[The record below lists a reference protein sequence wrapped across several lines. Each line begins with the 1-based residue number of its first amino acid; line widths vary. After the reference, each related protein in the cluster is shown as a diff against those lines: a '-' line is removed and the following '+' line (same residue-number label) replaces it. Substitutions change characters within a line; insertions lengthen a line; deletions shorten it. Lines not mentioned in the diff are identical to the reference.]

1 MPRVMHK
8 HNLYLWQPCYRA
20 FVYHLTNVKAAY
32 DFRCY
37 VAHISSTHFF
47 SICVTFSPM
56 VAPTHTMLRFDIFNS
71 KPGCKPHKI
80 PVCTKWKNT
89 FIPIPYWINVNVL
102 LNSFCYSFFL
112 CVSFI
117 VYLVVYWIGFSVCME
132 MDMDT
137 PLNVRFVNW
146 CVNCVCGMIRCYALR
161 FHVNKLS
168 NGYS

>member
-71 KPGCKPHKI
+71 KPGCKLHKI

-102 LNSFCYSFFL
+102 LNSFCYSFFFVCFVHCVSSGILNWFFGLYGNGHGHTYECTLCELMCKL
-112 CVSFI
+112 CVWHDTMLC
-117 VYLVVYWIGFSVCME
+117 VAFSC
-132 MDMDT
+132 
-137 PLNVRFVNW
+137 
-146 CVNCVCGMIRCYALR
+146 
-161 FHVNKLS
+161 K
-168 NGYS
+168 